1 MTDAIHRL
9 RLLGLTAVGLVATA
23 LLGSCAP
30 STTAGLVTLT
40 SRTATPVQLTT
51 SFAHGAYTVDPA
63 KTSLILSTVSLD
75 RLADRDFEQAEVVH
89 VEFLWRPR
97 AGRTPVS
104 ADATNLSIRYVVLV
118 DDQIGLYGGGGF
130 GWPRGTAGD
139 AGFGVTISGSNLA
152 LLDST
157 DGFRDLLTPARLAGR
172 LDAKLDETAA
182 IRLRDIVSQIVTDGL
197 GRTRWVDATGSDD
210 AHPELPPELVRMLVA
225 MSPPPAI
232 DAD

>member
-1 MTDAIHRL
+1 MTDPFHRI
-9 RLLGLTAVGLVATA
+9 RSLGIAAVGALAA
-23 LLGSCAP
+23 GLLGSCAP

-51 SFAHGAYTVDPA
+51 SFAYGAYTVDPA
-63 KTSLILSTVSLD
+63 KTSLILSTVPLD
-75 RLADRDFEQAEVVH
+75 RLADRDFDQAEIVH

-130 GWPRGTAGD
+130 GWPRGNAGD
-139 AGFGVTISGSNLA
+139 AGFGVSISGSNLA

-157 DGFRDLLTPARLAGR
+157 DGFRDLLTPARLAGQ
-172 LDAKLDETAA
+172 LDARLDETTA
-182 IRLRDIVSQIVTDGL
+182 IRLRDVISQIVTDRL
-197 GRTRWVDATGSDD
+197 GRTRWVDATISDD
-210 AHPELPPELVRMLVA
+210 LHPELARMLVA
-225 MSPPPAI
+225 MSPPLVL
-232 DAD
+232 DAE

>member
-1 MTDAIHRL
+1 MTDPTHRAG
-9 RLLGLTAVGLVATA
+9 LLGLTAVGAVAAA

-75 RLADRDFEQAEVVH
+75 RLADRDFDQAEVVH
-89 VEFLWRPR
+89 VEFLWQPR

-104 ADATNLSIRYVVLV
+104 SDATNLSIRYVVLV
-118 DDQIGLYGGGGF
+118 DDQVGLYGGGGF

-139 AGFGVTISGSNLA
+139 PGFGVTISGSNLA

-157 DGFRDLLTPARLAGR
+157 DGFRDLLTPARLAGQLEAR
-172 LDAKLDETAA
+172 LDETTA
-182 IRLRDIVSQIVTDGL
+182 IRLRDVISQIVTDGL
-197 GRTRWVDATGSDD
+197 GRTRWVDATAPDD
-210 AHPELPPELVRMLVA
+210 LHPEFPSDLARTLVA
-225 MSPPPAI
+225 IALRSTA

>member
-1 MTDAIHRL
+1 M
-9 RLLGLTAVGLVATA
+9 LGLTAVGAVAAA

-75 RLADRDFEQAEVVH
+75 RLADRDFDQAEVVH
-89 VEFLWRPR
+89 VEFLWQPR

-104 ADATNLSIRYVVLV
+104 SDATNLSIRYVVLV
-118 DDQIGLYGGGGF
+118 DDQVGLYGGGGF

-139 AGFGVTISGSNLA
+139 PGFGVTISGSNLA

-157 DGFRDLLTPARLAGR
+157 DGFRDLLTPARLAGQLEAR
-172 LDAKLDETAA
+172 LDETTA
-182 IRLRDIVSQIVTDGL
+182 IRLRDVISQIVTDGL
-197 GRTRWVDATGSDD
+197 GRTRWVDATAPDD
-210 AHPELPPELVRMLVA
+210 LHPEFPSDLARTLVA
-225 MSPPPAI
+225 IAPRSTA

>member
-1 MTDAIHRL
+1 M
-9 RLLGLTAVGLVATA
+9 LGLTAVGAVAAA

-75 RLADRDFEQAEVVH
+75 RLADRDFDQAEVVH
-89 VEFLWRPR
+89 VEFLWQPR

-104 ADATNLSIRYVVLV
+104 SDATNLSIRYVVLV
-118 DDQIGLYGGGGF
+118 DDQVGLYGGGGF

-139 AGFGVTISGSNLA
+139 PGFGVTISGSNLA

-157 DGFRDLLTPARLAGR
+157 DGFRDLLTPARLAGQLEAR
-172 LDAKLDETAA
+172 LDETTA
-182 IRLRDIVSQIVTDGL
+182 IRLRDVISQIVTDGL
-197 GRTRWVDATGSDD
+197 GRTRWVDATPPDD
-210 AHPELPPELVRMLVA
+210 LHPEFPSDLARTLVA
-225 MSPPPAI
+225 IAPRSTA

>member
-1 MTDAIHRL
+1 MTDAIHRT
-9 RLLGLTAVGLVATA
+9 RFLGFTAVGVLAAA

-51 SFAHGAYTVDPA
+51 SFSHGAYTVEPA

-75 RLADRDFEQAEVVH
+75 RLADRDFDQAEVVH
-89 VEFLWRPR
+89 VEFLWQPR

-130 GWPRGTAGD
+130 GWPRGDAGD

-172 LDAKLDETAA
+172 LDAKLDATTA
-182 IRLRDIVSQIVTDGL
+182 IRLRDVISQIVTDGL
-197 GRTRWVDATGSDD
+197 GRTRWVDATPSQNPPSDPHSD
-210 AHPELPPELVRMLVA
+210 LPSDLARMLA
-225 MSPPPAI
+225 AAL

>member
-1 MTDAIHRL
+1 VTDAIHRT
-9 RLLGLTAVGLVATA
+9 RFLGFTAVGVLAAA

-30 STTAGLVTLT
+30 STTTGLVTLT

-75 RLADRDFEQAEVVH
+75 RLADRDFDQAEVVH

-139 AGFGVTISGSNLA
+139 GGFGVTISGSNLA

-172 LDAKLDETAA
+172 LDAILDETTA
-182 IRLRDIVSQIVTDGL
+182 IRLRDVISQIVTDGL
-197 GRTRWVDATGSDD
+197 GRTRWVDATLPEDLSPDPPSDL
-210 AHPELPPELVRMLVA
+210 ARMLA
-225 MSPPPAI
+225 AAF